1 MIEKLRVGLIGEA
14 FTTVTEDSTARAI
27 GSGSLEVYA
36 TPSLIALMESAAVSA
51 VDPALDETQAS
62 VGIEVNVR
70 HIAATL
76 VGEQITAIAEI
87 THIDGKRIKLEVRA
101 WDENELIGEGTHT
114 RYIINIDQFLDRLSR
129 ASIE

>member
-1 MIEKLRVGLIGEA
+1 MIDNLRVGLIGEA

-51 VDPALDETQAS
+51 VDPALEANHAS

-70 HIAATL
+70 HLAATP

-87 THIDGKRIKLEVRA
+87 THIDGKRIQLEVRA
-101 WDENELIGEGTHT
+101 WDENEMIGEGKHT
-114 RYIINIDQFLDRLSR
+114 RYVIDIDQFLERLSDNSR
-129 ASIE
+129 